1 MIRFKPFSFLTLLG
15 ALVFSSISADAVPLL
30 LNFQGRVTV
39 DGKVFNGAGQF
50 KFALINSGGS
60 QTYWSNDGTSQAGSE
75 PTAAVSVTVAGGN
88 YALHLGNSDLGNMS
102 TLPADVFA
110 NDPVYLRVWFS
121 DGANGFE
128 QLGIDQQITS
138 VAFAIKAKSAEVAE
152 TVSGLPN
159 DFVTEANLVA
169 ALRDKLAS
177 LQSEIDTLESQ
188 VASIASNGGT
198 INGSGVS
205 VNSIASSDNGD
216 GSFKLSFTMSDGSIK
231 VVTTPDLTGPQGVS
245 GADGSN
251 GADGASGPKGD
262 QGEPGV
268 QGPQGPAG
276 ADGATGPK
284 GDQGDPGAQ
293 GPQGLS
299 GPAGVDGASVVS
311 IASSDN
317 GDGTFSIIFS
327 LSDNSTKTIVTPNLT
342 GPKGD
347 QGDTGAQGP
356 AGPQGPSGDGSSAT
370 AAAGAVVSSSSS
382 SDSALI
388 NDGYIKFLSL
398 EADSWSASPG
408 SGAPSARLGQGAA
421 WVDSGMAI
429 WGGGLASG
437 TPLSSGAIYSPTTDS
452 WTDITPLD
460 APIAR
465 TDHSAVWSGSELI
478 IWGGYGSDGSL
489 GSGGRYHLATRTWL
503 PLETN
508 GAPTARYAHTA
519 VWTGNRLLIW
529 GGRNNTGILNDGAVY
544 EPASDTWTGL
554 SLGGGPSARFGATSL
569 LAGD

>member
-188 VASIASNGGT
+188 VASISSNGGT

-216 GSFKLSFTMSDGSIK
+216 GSFNLSFTMSDGSIK

-276 ADGATGPK
+276 ADGASGPKGDQGEPGVQGPQGPAGADGATGPK
-284 GDQGDPGAQ
+284 GDQGDPGVQ
-293 GPQGLS
+293 GPQGLP
-299 GPAGVDGASVVS
+299 GPAGADGASVVS

-489 GSGGRYHLATRTWL
+489 GSGGDTILQRGPGYHWKQMEPQLQDTPIQL
-503 PLETN
+503 FGPVIDFSFG
-508 GAPTARYAHTA
+508 GAKQYRHP
-519 VWTGNRLLIW
+519 
-529 GGRNNTGILNDGAVY
+529 
-544 EPASDTWTGL
+544 
-554 SLGGGPSARFGATSL
+554 
-569 LAGD
+569 